1 MRISKKE
8 NGVGSSANGVSPTS
22 NGDSQIATNG
32 QISKLTVMKNNRR
45 QELVRLMVQAM
56 QDMGYH
62 KSAALLESES
72 GYPLESPAVAKF
84 REGVLKGDWDLVESL
99 FPTLE
104 LDQSQDSVVVQ
115 FLIRQQKYLEL
126 LERRE
131 IKLALY
137 TLRSELAPL
146 AFDTERLHLLSS
158 FIMYSNA
165 EDLKLKAEWD
175 GANGTSRQK
184 LLLELQKYIS
194 PSIMVPEHRLETL
207 LEQATTLQ
215 RISCLY
221 HNTDEYISLYSDHE
235 CDRSQFPSVTTHIFK
250 QHSDEVWYVAFSNN
264 GKFLASASRDKTAII
279 WSIETKNSVHILKDH
294 SDCVSFLSWSPDD
307 TKILTC
313 GQDNEIRLW
322 SVESGE
328 CLATLSKHE
337 DPVTTCAWL
346 PDGKSFISG
355 SQDKNT
361 YLWNLD
367 GTIVHKWNGARIMDL
382 AINKDGTKMVA
393 ICHDG
398 KLHIYNLETKKE
410 EATLDENAKLTSIC
424 LSNDCKYALVNL
436 STKEIHLW
444 DIEKKR
450 IVRKYYGQKQ
460 GKFVIRSC
468 FGGIDQGFIV
478 SGSEDS
484 KIYVWHREHAAMIET
499 LSGHKGAVNSVNW
512 NPTNPYM
519 FASAGDDHTIR
530 IWGTPS
536 AADHKGKMKTP

>member
-1 MRISKKE
+1 M
-8 NGVGSSANGVSPTS
+8 
-22 NGDSQIATNG
+22 
-32 QISKLTVMKNNRR
+32 
-45 QELVRLMVQAM
+45 
-56 QDMGYH
+56 
-62 KSAALLESES
+62 LESES
-72 GYPLESPAVAKF
+72 GFPLESPAVAKF
-84 REGVLKGDWDLVESL
+84 REGVLKGDWDMVESL
-99 FPTLE
+99 FSTLE
-104 LDQSQDSVVVQ
+104 LDQNKDTVVVQ

-126 LERRE
+126 LEKRE

-137 TLRSELAPL
+137 TLRSELTPL
-146 AFDTERLHLLSS
+146 AFDTERLHILAS
-158 FIMYSNA
+158 FMMYSNT
-165 EDLKLKAEWD
+165 EDLKRRAEWD
-175 GANGTSRQK
+175 GAFGTSRQK
-184 LLLELQKYIS
+184 LLLQLQKYIS
-194 PSIMVPEHRLETL
+194 PSIMIPEHRLETL

-215 RISCLY
+215 RMSCLY
-221 HNTDEYISLYSDHE
+221 HNTDEYISLYSDHV
-235 CDRSQFPSVTTHIFK
+235 CDRSQFPTVTTHTFL
-250 QHSDEVWYVAFSNN
+250 QHTDEVWYVAFSNN

-279 WSIETKNSVHILKDH
+279 WSIETKNSVHVLNKHTDY
-294 SDCVSFLSWSPDD
+294 VSFLSWSPDD

-328 CLATLSKHE
+328 CLNTLKKHTE
-337 DPVTTCAWL
+337 PVTTCAWL

-367 GTIVHKWNGARIMDL
+367 GTIIDKWTGARIVDL
-382 AINKDGTKMVA
+382 AINKEGTKMVA

-410 EATLDENAKLTSIC
+410 EAILDENAKLTSVC

-436 STKEIHLW
+436 SSREIHLW
-444 DIEKKR
+444 DIEEKQ

-468 FGGIDQGFIV
+468 FGGIDQRFVV

-484 KIYVWHREHAAMIET
+484 QIYVWHRENATTLEI
-499 LSGHKGAVNSVNW
+499 LSGHIGAVNSVNW